1 MDNLIVKIA
10 TDFSR
15 TPGVRY
21 ESEGE
26 FSGERF
32 RKEIL
37 FPNLQ
42 EALKQKVKLLI
53 VLDGTAGLGT
63 SFLEESFGGLIR
75 ENGVDYFVLTKTL
88 TFISNENPDYIE
100 EINEYMR
107 EAYEREN
114 KNK

>member
-1 MDNLIVKIA
+1 MDKIVVRIA
-10 TDFSR
+10 NDYSK

-26 FSGERF
+26 FSGEKF

-37 FPNLQ
+37 FPKFN
-42 EALKQKVKLLI
+42 EAQNQKLKLEV

-75 ENGVDYFVLTKTL
+75 EDGLDYDMIIKTL
-88 TFISNENPDYIE
+88 VLVSEENPDYID
-100 EINEYMR
+100 EINEYMKD
-107 EAYEREN
+107 ANER
-114 KNK
+114 KNEKQ